1 MSRKQSTAGGSLS
14 PPGSSAPET
23 ITSVSSAE
31 PPESSGHRIPWDE
44 PLDTTRS
51 EISLGGISQAIE
63 EMNISGEGVDPCARD
78 PMESDPNDLARA
90 DSEKGIVSTPDV
102 STPDVSTFD
111 MDLGGFLMDRLDGH
125 VMSKFQRAMPS
136 LIVSPSINK

>member
-31 PPESSGHRIPWDE
+31 PPESSGHRI
-44 PLDTTRS
+44 TTRS

-78 PMESDPNDLARA
+78 PMESDPTDLARA
-90 DSEKGIVSTPDV
+90 DSEKGIVSTADV

>member
-1 MSRKQSTAGGSLS
+1 MSLKQSIAGSSLS

-23 ITSVSSAE
+23 ITSESSAE
-31 PPESSGHRIPWDE
+31 PPESSVHRTPWDE

-63 EMNISGEGVDPCARD
+63 QMNISGEGVDPCAPD
-78 PMESDPNDLARA
+78 PMESDPNDSARA
-90 DSEKGIVSTPDV
+90 DPEKDIV

-111 MDLGGFLMDRLDGH
+111 IDLGKFLMDRLDGH
-125 VMSKFQRAMPS
+125 VKSKFQRAMPS
-136 LIVSPSINK
+136 LIVSSSINK

>member
-31 PPESSGHRIPWDE
+31 PPEISGQRIPWDE

-51 EISLGGISQAIE
+51 EIPLGGISQAIE
-63 EMNISGEGVDPCARD
+63 EMNISGEGVDPCAHD

-90 DSEKGIVSTPDV
+90 DSETGIV

-125 VMSKFQRAMPS
+125 VMSKFHRAMPS